1 MSSNFS
7 FLLPKPNITHYVK
20 NSHLKIS
27 YNNLIQPYYTSFT
40 SIVIGFDIKNKE
52 DNFSLEYYNILIA
65 LFVQGNANNSDGS
78 FVPSSILNS
87 NYKDFKILSSSLES
101 DNFSIKLKRGCFYL
115 ITNIIQGN
123 VYNTYDYVSTGDP
136 AFTFTIPFIFNRE
149 NNIIPQQNVTGAN
162 AEGVII
168 EDTIHGDITTIS
180 KETIYNIISK
190 LGYNYNGDLSNAN
203 ESTVDSIINSFYVS
217 RK

>member
-1 MSSNFS
+1 MSSNFI

-20 NSHLKIS
+20 KSHLKIS
-27 YNNLIQPYYTSFT
+27 YNNLIQPYYNGFT
-40 SIVIGFDIKNKE
+40 SIILGFDIKNKE
-52 DNFSLEYYNILIA
+52 EPFNLEYYNTLV
-65 LFVQGNANNSDGS
+65 LQFANISNNKEAY
-78 FVPSSILNS
+78 FYPEINL
-87 NYKDFKILSSSLES
+87 NYKDFKILSSTLSS
-101 DNFSIKLKRGCFYL
+101 DKFCIKLKRECFYF

-168 EDTIHGDITTIS
+168 EDTIHGDIATIS
-180 KETIYNIISK
+180 GETIYNIISK
-190 LGYNYNGDLSNAN
+190 LGYNYNGNLSIAN
-203 ESTVDSIINSFYVS
+203 ESTIDSIINSFYVS